1 MPPPFLVEF
10 RAFGP
15 QSVYI
20 TFAEFQMT
28 RFNRF
33 SQHAA
38 LSAILLCFSIAV
50 HADDLQEASKL
61 IKQGQP
67 AQALVKVDTILTR
80 HPRDAQARFLKGV
93 ILSEQEQTDEAIRIF
108 TALTVDYPA
117 LPEPYNNLAVIYA
130 AQGQYEKAKSA
141 LETALHT
148 NISYATAYE
157 NLSDIYAKM
166 ASQAYDKALQLD
178 RSNSNSKTRLALL
191 KDITPTTV
199 KLTEGKTQIASLDK
213 PVVTAAKAVPAT
225 AANVKTETAASSSHP
240 VAAAA
245 IASTEPAKIEPAKP
259 LPVVTQKSL
268 PASDEDILKAVHEW
282 ARAWSSRNA
291 GKYLAM
297 YAKDFK
303 TPHNVAR
310 SVWEK
315 QRRERIAKPQ
325 PITVTIINARVKI
338 KDENTAS
345 VSFVQSYRSG
355 SLKSTTRK
363 TLEMTRANG
372 SWLIQAELAGV

>member
-1 MPPPFLVEF
+1 
-10 RAFGP
+10 
-15 QSVYI
+15 
-20 TFAEFQMT
+20 MT

-33 SQHAA
+33 NQHAA
-38 LSAILLCFSIAV
+38 LGAIMLCFSIAA

-61 IKQGQP
+61 IKQGQT
-67 AQALVKVDTILTR
+67 AQALVKIDTILTR

-130 AQGQYEKAKSA
+130 AQGQYEKAKNA
-141 LETALHT
+141 LEAALRT

-191 KDITPTTV
+191 KDITPATV
-199 KLTEGKTQIASLDK
+199 KMAEGKTQLAGLDK
-213 PVVTAAKAVPAT
+213 PLAT
-225 AANVKTETAASSSHP
+225 AANAKTEASGVPSH
-240 VAAAA
+240 AAATP
-245 IASTEPAKIEPAKP
+245 ASARAEPAKVEP
-259 LPVVTQKSL
+259 VKSL
-268 PASDEDILKAVHEW
+268 PAVTQKPLPAADEDILKAVHEW

-303 TPHNVAR
+303 TPHNLAR

-325 PITVTIINARVKI
+325 PISVSIINARVKI